1 MLPKKYMNGVDY
13 DPFEGLPGV
22 FATPH
27 YKQTHSW
34 RYVCSYSD
42 GKRHKA
48 RIFELLAKYGQPEA
62 RGDWDLHHVVEG
74 QHFADVDFGGR
85 LGVMYQEELPV
96 VLIHK
101 PEHHTYNQLLH
112 ITETDELFRDQL
124 PSALLLRS
132 KSAQTAAMDPAQR
145 GTLERRVQQLAL
157 LYQQAYAGDFVLQ
170 RISRNVF
177 DDALQVLS
185 KC

>member
-1 MLPKKYMNGVDY
+1 MLPKKYIKGVDY

-22 FATPH
+22 YATPH
-27 YKQTHSW
+27 YKQTRSW

-42 GKRHKA
+42 GKRHKQ

-85 LGVMYQEELPV
+85 LSVMYQEELPV

-112 ITETDELFRDQL
+112 ISETDELFRDQL
-124 PSALLLRS
+124 PSALIVRSNAARAAAGDPTQREVLR
-132 KSAQTAAMDPAQR
+132 QR
-145 GTLERRVQQLAL
+145 VARLTL

-177 DDALQVLS
+177 DDALTVLQQ
-185 KC
+185 C